1 MLFQFIFGVAYVML
15 VRYGD
20 SANAKNMSNQIHG
33 ENQEEELRKNLD
45 KYPCK
50 LSVGKIRQTFIS
62 ILSGQ
67 ITISI
72 SISMIPTEAILPS
85 FYSDYWYS
93 YDADWWIR
101 IFDDLFEAIWL
112 FFARTN
118 IYCRHRHHWM
128 GNPPPGF
135 HSYGWFIYYQVNYI
149 RVSHQNN
156 IYYFKL
162 LSLNINIKR
171 IRTYCCDLLTR

>member
-62 ILSGQ
+62 ILYQSVYQWFQLKPFCPHFIVIIDIHMMLIGGFGFLMTFLKRYGFSSLGLTF
-67 ITISI
+67 IVVTVT
-72 SISMIPTEAILPS
+72 TEWAILLRGFTHMDDS
-85 FYSDYWYS
+85 FT
-93 YDADWWIR
+93 I
-101 IFDDLFEAIWL
+101 
-112 FFARTN
+112 
-118 IYCRHRHHWM
+118 
-128 GNPPPGF
+128 
-135 HSYGWFIYYQVNYI
+135 
-149 RVSHQNN
+149 
-156 IYYFKL
+156 KL
-162 LSLNINIKR
+162 TILE
-171 IRTYCCDLLTR
+171 

>member
-62 ILSGQ
+62 ILNQYINDSNWSYLRRHFIVIIDIHMMLIGGFGFLMTFLKRYGFSSLGLTF
-67 ITISI
+67 IVVTVT
-72 SISMIPTEAILPS
+72 TEWAILLRGFTHMDDS
-85 FYSDYWYS
+85 FT
-93 YDADWWIR
+93 I
-101 IFDDLFEAIWL
+101 
-112 FFARTN
+112 
-118 IYCRHRHHWM
+118 
-128 GNPPPGF
+128 
-135 HSYGWFIYYQVNYI
+135 
-149 RVSHQNN
+149 
-156 IYYFKL
+156 KL
-162 LSLNINIKR
+162 TILE
-171 IRTYCCDLLTR
+171 

>member
-20 SANAKNMSNQIHG
+20 SANAKNMSNQIQG

-50 LSVGKIRQTFIS
+50 LSVGQIRQNFIS
-62 ILSGQ
+62 ILLYQSVYQ
-67 ITISI
+67 WFK
-72 SISMIPTEAILPS
+72 PKPFLLL

-118 IYCRHRHHWM
+118 IYCRYCYHWM
-128 GNPPPGF
+128 GDTPAGF

-149 RVSHQNN
+149 RVSH
-156 IYYFKL
+156 
-162 LSLNINIKR
+162 
-171 IRTYCCDLLTR
+171 

>member
-62 ILSGQ
+62 ININQYINDLNWNHFCCYFIVIIDIHMMLIGGFGFLMTFLKRYGFSSLGLTF
-67 ITISI
+67 IVVTVT
-72 SISMIPTEAILPS
+72 TEWAILLRGFTHMDDS
-85 FYSDYWYS
+85 FT
-93 YDADWWIR
+93 I
-101 IFDDLFEAIWL
+101 
-112 FFARTN
+112 
-118 IYCRHRHHWM
+118 
-128 GNPPPGF
+128 
-135 HSYGWFIYYQVNYI
+135 
-149 RVSHQNN
+149 
-156 IYYFKL
+156 KL
-162 LSLNINIKR
+162 TILE
-171 IRTYCCDLLTR
+171 